1 MRAPK
6 VSGEGRGEQ
15 DGTNLFCLHSTAKFE
30 SKHSSSIDS
39 IDASPN
45 LEHHRRSK
53 SILKNKSD
61 VSRVLSDP
69 ESERLLADNMS
80 GSGVSDNGTVMVAYT
95 YPGIFCD
102 SPLTPCSLSTCRASL
117 AAITH
122 RINYL
127 IQF

>member
-1 MRAPK
+1 MALDSILQYLPIPPR
-6 VSGEGRGEQ
+6 
-15 DGTNLFCLHSTAKFE
+15 STAKFE

-61 VSRVLSDP
+61 ISRVLSDP

-80 GSGVSDNGTVMVAYT
+80 GSGVSDNGTVMVRE
-95 YPGIFCD
+95 
-102 SPLTPCSLSTCRASL
+102 SPNIYILLTNINHGFYRANP

>member
-1 MRAPK
+1 MI
-6 VSGEGRGEQ
+6 
-15 DGTNLFCLHSTAKFE
+15 NLVGNLKNPLMEINLYFYYFLDIKCSYLIIPLSIPSTAKFE

-80 GSGVSDNGTVMVAYT
+80 GSGVSDNGTVMVCT
-95 YPGIFCD
+95 
-102 SPLTPCSLSTCRASL
+102 L
-117 AAITH
+117 
-122 RINYL
+122 YL
-127 IQF
+127 EYL

>member
-1 MRAPK
+1 MFAFFF
-6 VSGEGRGEQ
+6 V
-15 DGTNLFCLHSTAKFE
+15 FTAKFE

-80 GSGVSDNGTVMVAYT
+80 GSGVSDNGTVMVDIHTITLVTAT
-95 YPGIFCD
+95 HVFFQFN
-102 SPLTPCSLSTCRASL
+102 RANL

>member
-1 MRAPK
+1 MYIRWC
-6 VSGEGRGEQ
+6 
-15 DGTNLFCLHSTAKFE
+15 CLLACNYLAKFE

-61 VSRVLSDP
+61 VSRVLADP

-80 GSGVSDNGTVMVAYT
+80 GSGVSDNGTVMVRMT
-95 YPGIFCD
+95 KK
-102 SPLTPCSLSTCRASL
+102 SLNVTLLNVQVTFSIL
-117 AAITH
+117 
-122 RINYL
+122 
-127 IQF
+127 